1 MGGVDAVSRM
11 AEALGL
17 ARLAAARGPI
27 LVMYHGLGGEDGISA
42 GAFGDQL
49 DWLASAFQVVSLEE
63 AIAALGSAAAANR
76 VAITFDDG
84 YRDFAEIAVPALR
97 SRGLHATVFVP
108 GAHIGGHNVW
118 DEGFA
123 AKRHIMDRAELR
135 DLDSAVV
142 EVGVHG
148 MEHRR
153 LAGLSENDLVRETAD
168 AKQEVEQA
176 LGRSTRY
183 FAYPYGQLGDF
194 DAAAERAVEAA
205 GFEAACST
213 HFGRGSKIGERY
225 RLRRVGIGPG
235 DDLDLVARKLGGAYD
250 WTAGKER
257 VGWWLRRAGLRR

>member
-1 MGGVDAVSRM
+1 MT
-11 AEALGL
+11 GL
-17 ARLAAARGPI
+17 AGLTAARGPI

-42 GAFGDQL
+42 GAFAHQL
-49 DWLASAFQVVSLEE
+49 DWLAGAFRVVTLEE
-63 AIAALGSAAAANR
+63 AIAALGSAGAVDL

-123 AKRHIMDRAELR
+123 TKRPIMDEAELR
-135 DLDSAVV
+135 DLDPAVV

-153 LAGLSENDLVRETAD
+153 LADLPQEDLVRETAD
-168 AKQEVEQA
+168 AKQAVEQA
-176 LGRSTRY
+176 IGRSTRY

-194 DAAAERAVEAA
+194 DAAAESAVEAA

-213 HFGRGSKIGERY
+213 NFGRGSRVGERF

-235 DDLDLVARKLGGAYD
+235 DEKDHFARKLSGAYD